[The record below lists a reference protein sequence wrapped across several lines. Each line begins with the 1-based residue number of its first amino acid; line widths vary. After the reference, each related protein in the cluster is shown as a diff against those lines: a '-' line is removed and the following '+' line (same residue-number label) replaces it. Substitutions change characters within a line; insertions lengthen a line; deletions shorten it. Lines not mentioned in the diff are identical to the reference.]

1 MRIIDWKRGTSEHIE
16 YTVYIHVDNQIGT
29 SNRSN
34 SQISKFQLKE
44 TNHVDAK
51 LPSGSSMFI
60 KVSCTSEKSIY

>member
-1 MRIIDWKRGTSEHIE
+1 ML
-16 YTVYIHVDNQIGT
+16 YNQIGT